1 MKNILSL
8 GLLASL
14 FAFTACGGGES
25 MDTPAENAESAT
37 PANDIRTI
45 NIIGVDE
52 MKYVVSEA
60 SEGITTGEAI
70 GDYLKLESITAS
82 AGEEIRINLTTESE
96 MPAIAMAHNFALLTA
111 ESDVDAFINASITAR
126 DTDYIAPDM
135 QDMVIA
141 NTTMIGGGE
150 SDEVTFTAPTE
161 PGEYTFVCSFPGH
174 YTSGMVGVL
183 IVE

>member
-1 MKNILSL
+1 MKNLLSL

-25 MDTPAENAESAT
+25 MDAPAEAASA
-37 PANDIRTI
+37 ANDIRTI
-45 NIIGVDE
+45 NIIGVDQL
-52 MKYVVSEA
+52 KYVVSEA
-60 SEGITTGEAI
+60 SEGITTGEAV
-70 GDYLKLESITAS
+70 GEYLKLESITAS
-82 AGEEIRINLTTESE
+82 AGEEIRINLMTESE
-96 MPAIAMAHNFALLTA
+96 MPAIAMAHNFALLAADT
-111 ESDVDAFINASITAR
+111 DVNAFINASITAR

-135 QDMVIA
+135 QNMVIA

-150 SDEVTFTAPTE
+150 STEITFTVPTE